1 MSENNSTSF
10 DSPSQLWR
18 WATLLLLALIT
29 IFVTG
34 SIVRAKSGPPASPAA
49 VGEAAPQAPAI
60 ISDAAPQAPAKA
72 ETPKSKPA
80 PTVVAANTQP
90 VAPIAPRSPS
100 STDIAACNQYAASAR
115 TQPIE
120 VVRDGAIGAALGAG
134 VGAAGGAIAD
144 GKKGAGKGAGIGA
157 IVGGVA
163 GTAYSL
169 NQRQQDDARADAAY
183 RTCLAQ
189 RGF

>member
-1 MSENNSTSF
+1 MSENNPTSF
-10 DSPSQLWR
+10 DSPSQLWK

-34 SIVRAKSGPPASPAA
+34 SIVRAKSGPPSSAA
-49 VGEAAPQAPAI
+49 VVGEVTPQAPAI
-60 ISDAAPQAPAKA
+60 VNESAPQAPAKA

-80 PTVVAANTQP
+80 PRVVAANTQP
-90 VAPIAPRSPS
+90 ASPIAPRSPS
-100 STDIAACNQYAASAR
+100 SSDIAACNQYAASAR

-120 VVRDGAIGAALGAG
+120 IVRDGAIGAALGAG
-134 VGAAGGAIAD
+134 VGAASGAIAD

-157 IVGGVA
+157 VVGGVA

>member
-1 MSENNSTSF
+1 MSEKEPTSF
-10 DSPSQLWR
+10 DSPSQLWK

-29 IFVTG
+29 IAVTG
-34 SIVRAKSGPPASPAA
+34 SIVRAKSAPPVGPAIGS
-49 VGEAAPQAPAI
+49 EAPPQAPAVAV
-60 ISDAAPQAPAKA
+60 DPARQKPA
-72 ETPKSKPA
+72 NADTPSRKPA
-80 PTVVAANTQP
+80 PRVVAASTPSAQP
-90 VAPIAPRSPS
+90 TAPRSPGAS
-100 STDIAACNQYAASAR
+100 DVAACNQYAAASR
-115 TQPIE
+115 TQPVE
-120 VVRDGAIGAALGAG
+120 VVRDGVIGAALGAG

-163 GTAYSL
+163 GTAYGL

-183 RTCLAQ
+183 RTCMAQ

>member
-10 DSPSQLWR
+10 DSPSQLWK

-34 SIVRAKSGPPASPAA
+34 SIVRAKSAPPSSAVV
-49 VGEAAPQAPAI
+49 VGEAAPQAPAT
-60 ISDAAPQAPAKA
+60 A

-80 PTVVAANTQP
+80 PRVVAANTQP
-90 VAPIAPRSPS
+90 ASPIAPRSPS
-100 STDIAACNQYAASAR
+100 SADIAACNQYAASAR

-120 VVRDGAIGAALGAG
+120 IVRDGAIGAALGAG
-134 VGAAGGAIAD
+134 VGAASGAIAD

-157 IVGGVA
+157 VVGGVA

>member
-1 MSENNSTSF
+1 MSENQMTSF
-10 DSPSQLWR
+10 DSPSELWK
-18 WATLLLLALIT
+18 WATLLLIALIT

-34 SIVRAKSGPPASPAA
+34 SIVRAKSAPPVPAPA
-49 VGEAAPQAPAI
+49 VSEVAPQAPVN
-60 ISDAAPQAPAKA
+60 A

-80 PTVVAANTQP
+80 PRVVAANPQP
-90 VAPIAPRSPS
+90 AAPVAPRSPS
-100 STDIAACNQYAASAR
+100 STDVAACNQYAAAAR
-115 TQPIE
+115 TQPHE
-120 VVRDGAIGAALGAG
+120 VVRDGVIGAALGAG
-134 VGAAGGAIAD
+134 VGAASGAIAD

-169 NQRQQDDARADAAY
+169 NQKQQDDARADAAY
-183 RTCLAQ
+183 RTCMAD

>member
-34 SIVRAKSGPPASPAA
+34 SIVRAKSGPPASVGAVAPQAPAISN
-49 VGEAAPQAPAI
+49 EAAPQAPV
-60 ISDAAPQAPAKA
+60 KA
-72 ETPKSKPA
+72 ETPKTKPA
-80 PTVVAANTQP
+80 PTVVAASTQP

-100 STDIAACNQYAASAR
+100 SSDIAACNQYAASAR

>member
-1 MSENNSTSF
+1 MSEHDSTSF
-10 DSPSQLWR
+10 DSPSQLWK

-34 SIVRAKSGPPASPAA
+34 SIVRAKSAQPVVAPVVS
-49 VGEAAPQAPAI
+49 EAAPQAPV
-60 ISDAAPQAPAKA
+60 KA
-72 ETPKSKPA
+72 ETPKAQPA
-80 PTVVAANTQP
+80 PRVVAAGTQP
-90 VAPIAPRSPS
+90 AAPVAPRSPS
-100 STDIAACNQYAASAR
+100 SADVAACNQYAAAAR
-115 TQPIE
+115 TQPHE
-120 VVRDGAIGAALGAG
+120 VVRDGVIGAALGAG

-169 NQRQQDDARADAAY
+169 NQRQQDDVRADAAY
-183 RTCLAQ
+183 RTCMAE

>member
-1 MSENNSTSF
+1 MSENHNQTPF
-10 DSPSQLWR
+10 DSPNELWK
-18 WATLLLLALIT
+18 WATLALLAVIT
-29 IFVTG
+29 ILVTG
-34 SIVRAKSGPPASPAA
+34 SIVRAKSEPPVPATA
-49 VGEAAPQAPAI
+49 VSE
-60 ISDAAPQAPAKA
+60 AAPQAPAKA
-72 ETPKSKPA
+72 AIPKSKPA
-80 PTVVAANTQP
+80 RREVAANTLPTAP
-90 VAPIAPRSPS
+90 VAPRSPS
-100 STDIAACNQYAASAR
+100 SADVAACNQYAAAAR
-115 TQPIE
+115 TQPVE

-134 VGAAGGAIAD
+134 VGAASGAIAD

>member
-1 MSENNSTSF
+1 MSENQSTSF

-34 SIVRAKSGPPASPAA
+34 SIVRAKSQPPAAPGVVGSTAPQLPTA
-49 VGEAAPQAPAI
+49 VSEASPQAPT
-60 ISDAAPQAPAKA
+60 KA

-80 PTVVAANTQP
+80 PRVVAANTQP
-90 VAPIAPRSPS
+90 VAPVAPRSPS
-100 STDIAACNQYAASAR
+100 SADVAACNQYAASAR

-134 VGAAGGAIAD
+134 VGAASGAIAD

-169 NQRQQDDARADAAY
+169 NQRQQDDARADTAY
-183 RTCLAQ
+183 RTCMAQ

>member
-1 MSENNSTSF
+1 MSENQLTSF
-10 DSPSQLWR
+10 DSPSQLWK

-34 SIVRAKSGPPASPAA
+34 SIVRAKSAPPSETP
-49 VGEAAPQAPAI
+49 VVSEAAPQAPT
-60 ISDAAPQAPAKA
+60 KV
-72 ETPKSKPA
+72 ETPASKSA
-80 PTVVAANTQP
+80 PRVVAASTQP
-90 VAPIAPRSPS
+90 AAPVAPRSPS
-100 STDIAACNQYAASAR
+100 STDIAACNQYAAAAR
-115 TQPIE
+115 TQPQE
-120 VVRDGAIGAALGAG
+120 VVRDGVIGAALGAG

>member
-34 SIVRAKSGPPASPAA
+34 SIVRAKSGPPASPAV
-49 VGEAAPQAPAI
+49 VGE
-60 ISDAAPQAPAKA
+60 AAPQAPAKA

-80 PTVVAANTQP
+80 PTVVAASTQP

-100 STDIAACNQYAASAR
+100 SADIAACNQYAASAR